1 MAHSTMEFNVQI
13 FPLSPNLL
21 TEEEE
26 EELDEAEVYF
36 PDEGVWRIEVTR
48 RVGDQEDDLVVTHA
62 NEQEL
67 VALMDAGLV
76 SASFGIGDA
85 WGISEEEFTEL
96 ANQFA
101 LAGISIPHAENFS
114 PVALIDAAEKVL
126 EKEETDPLFQA
137 LSTFHHTME
146 GLRREQ
152 CIILN
157 HADHT
162 GDSVLEEVEV
172 YCNWARARLQSA
184 LATETERG
192 DWERLLAVRE
202 GTVSRHEAPSHD
214 GVRRE
219 SSYTERT
226 SACYLARVPLA
237 WIAEWALDGEEVEKM
252 SDFFYLDAY
261 HWNMRQEE
269 AREFFPSIV
278 EKLIKFFDQAEEDVL
293 TAVVEGHIK

>member
-26 EELDEAEVYF
+26 EELDEAEVDF

-101 LAGISIPHAENFS
+101 LAGISIPHAEIFS

-184 LATETERG
+184 LATETESG
-192 DWERLLAVRE
+192 DWERLLAVR
-202 GTVSRHEAPSHD
+202 
-214 GVRRE
+214 
-219 SSYTERT
+219 ERT

-261 HWNMRQEE
+261 HWNMRQKE
-269 AREFFPSIV
+269 AREFFPGIV